1 MKLQKNISI
10 IAGSISVIALSVS
23 IIFNCCCDGEYI
35 SNLFMGVFSSAIL
48 VCATSIATYFY
59 ERNKTIYM
67 LYEGCTT
74 FKQTFTK
81 VIRTGNRID
90 FNLLKDIFS
99 IVIESYK
106 KDIYYQ
112 VCALNDS
119 MIKNTKLNKLVLN
132 IWEQSRHLY
141 LLVVDD
147 NEKLHSYLLNNISLE
162 ELHRYEFHFVSS
174 ESVEYMKRLNDA
186 QEELAYHMN
195 YYNLRNR
202 REQDETE

>member
-10 IAGSISVIALSVS
+10 IAGSISVIALSIS
-23 IIFNCCCDGEYI
+23 IIFNCCCDDEYV

-48 VCATSIATYFY
+48 VCATSLVTYFY

-162 ELHRYEFHFVSS
+162 ELQKYEFHFVSS
-174 ESVEYMKRLNDA
+174 ESVEYMKKLNDA
-186 QEELAYHMN
+186 QEELAYYMN
-195 YYNLRNR
+195 YYNLRKS
-202 REQDETE
+202 EA

>member
-48 VCATSIATYFY
+48 VCATSIVTYF
-59 ERNKTIYM
+59 YM

-99 IVIESYK
+99 IVMESYK
-106 KDIYYQ
+106 KDIYYP

-147 NEKLHSYLLNNISLE
+147 NEKLYSYLLNNISLE
-162 ELHRYEFHFVSS
+162 ELQKYEFHFVSS
-174 ESVEYMKRLNDA
+174 ESVEYMKKLNDA
-186 QEELAYHMN
+186 QEELAYYMN
-195 YYNLRNR
+195 YYNLRKS
-202 REQDETE
+202 EA